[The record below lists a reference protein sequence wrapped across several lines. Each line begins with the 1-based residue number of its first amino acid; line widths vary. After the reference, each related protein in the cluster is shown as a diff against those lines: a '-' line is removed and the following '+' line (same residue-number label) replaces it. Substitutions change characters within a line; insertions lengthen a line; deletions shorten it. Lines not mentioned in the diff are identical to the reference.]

1 MSDAIIIMMRT
12 TLNLPDDITEVIRSV
27 AEARGVSLGD
37 AAAELIRRGLRNE
50 ARLGEDHG
58 IPCFA
63 VPADA
68 PVITLERTLAAEDEP

>member
-1 MSDAIIIMMRT
+1 MMRT
-12 TLNLPDDITEVIRSV
+12 TLNLPDDVAEVIRSV
-27 AEARGVSLGD
+27 AEAKGVSLGD

-50 ARLGEDHG
+50 ARLAEENG

-68 PVITLERTLAAEDEP
+68 AAITLERTLAAEDEA